1 VSKRQ
6 IETVK
11 DKMVLVAAVHAK
23 WPTIGRNAILSFTM
37 ESMREALLAKNPA
50 ALAARERGDLPC
62 VTKGCEGSRAKGLAV
77 CAKCRAAYVKSVR

>member
-1 VSKRQ
+1 VSKKQ

-37 ESMREALLAKNPA
+37 QSMREALLAKNPA
-50 ALAARERGDLPC
+50 ALTAKERGDLPC
-62 VTKGCEGSRAKGLAV
+62 VMKGCEGSRGKGLAV
-77 CAKCRAAYVKSVR
+77 CPKCRTAYTKGR